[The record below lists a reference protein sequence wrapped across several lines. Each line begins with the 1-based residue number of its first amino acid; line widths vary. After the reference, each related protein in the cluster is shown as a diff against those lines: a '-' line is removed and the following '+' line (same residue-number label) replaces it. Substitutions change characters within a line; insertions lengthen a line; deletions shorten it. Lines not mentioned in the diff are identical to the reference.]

1 MQKLKKNL
9 NSVSMRLNGKFMPYR
24 AFGSPQ
30 YIQIETTSRCNL
42 KCKMCPNSSD
52 EYYNS
57 KVLKDMTL
65 DEFAFLIGRFPFL
78 KDIALQGL
86 GEPTMNKQLPEMI
99 GLCTSKSIS
108 TTFVTNALLLIEELS
123 ERIISSGLKHLIV
136 SVDGGEESTF
146 REIRGG
152 NLAKVLQNLR
162 NFITIKDKTGSRT
175 PNVMVMVVGMKANL
189 KEVPAIVDAIK
200 EVGVRHLTVK
210 GINTSFNEE
219 LKQERLEK
227 KDSELLREFQASSA
241 ESGVVLDVAISPEQ
255 DYTNKQI
262 KCRWPWAR
270 TNVTVSGDVTPCC
283 HIIDN
288 KHIRLG
294 NLFNES
300 FESIW
305 NSRKY
310 SELRTS
316 VKNKTSPL
324 CKNCP
329 DY

>member
-1 MQKLKKNL
+1 MNKIQINL
-9 NSVSMRLNGKFMPYR
+9 NSVSMRLNGRLLPDR

-30 YIQIETTSRCNL
+30 YVQIETTSRCNL
-42 KCKMCPNSSD
+42 KCKMCPNSSE

-57 KVLKDMTL
+57 KVLKDMSL
-65 DEFAFLIGRFPFL
+65 EEFAFLIGRFPYL

-86 GEPTMNKQLPEMI
+86 GEPTMNRQLPDMI
-99 GLCTSKSIS
+99 ELCTSRYIS
-108 TTFVTNALLLIEELS
+108 TTFVTNGLLLTGEFS
-123 ERIISSGLKHLIV
+123 ERLIRSGLKHLIV

-152 NLAKVLQNLR
+152 NLAKVLQNLG
-162 NFITIKDKTGSRT
+162 NFISIKSKVGAHT
-175 PNVMVMVVGMKANL
+175 PDVMVMVVGMKANL
-189 KEVPAIVDAIK
+189 KEVPSIIDAIK

-219 LKQERLEK
+219 LQQERLEK

-241 ESGVVLDVAISPEQ
+241 ESGVVLDVAVSSEQ

-270 TNVTVSGDVTPCC
+270 AYVTVSGDVTPCC
-283 HIIDN
+283 HIFDN
-288 KHIRLG
+288 KYIKLG
-294 NLFNES
+294 NLFDEP

-305 NSRKY
+305 NSREY
-310 SELRTS
+310 SEFRAS
-316 VKNKTSPL
+316 VKNKSSFL
-324 CKNCP
+324 CRHCP

>member
-1 MQKLKKNL
+1 
-9 NSVSMRLNGKFMPYR
+9 
-24 AFGSPQ
+24 
-30 YIQIETTSRCNL
+30 
-42 KCKMCPNSSD
+42 MCPNSSD

-227 KDSELLREFQASSA
+227 RIPNCCVNFRPVQQNQA
-241 ESGVVLDVAISPEQ
+241 
-255 DYTNKQI
+255 
-262 KCRWPWAR
+262 
-270 TNVTVSGDVTPCC
+270 
-283 HIIDN
+283 
-288 KHIRLG
+288 
-294 NLFNES
+294 
-300 FESIW
+300 
-305 NSRKY
+305 
-310 SELRTS
+310 
-316 VKNKTSPL
+316 
-324 CKNCP
+324 
-329 DY
+329 